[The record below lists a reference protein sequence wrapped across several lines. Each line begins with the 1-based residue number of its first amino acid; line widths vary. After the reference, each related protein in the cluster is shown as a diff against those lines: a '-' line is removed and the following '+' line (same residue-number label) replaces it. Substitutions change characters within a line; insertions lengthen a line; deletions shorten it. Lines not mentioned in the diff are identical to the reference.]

1 MHSPEGDTNVLRAH
15 AQVFPNKPSCPNW
28 GTLAL
33 HINATLF
40 A

>member
-1 MHSPEGDTNVLRAH
+1 MLRAH
-15 AQVFPNKPSCPNW
+15 AQVFPNSLQCPNW